1 MIIIRAAERCW
12 RSGKV
17 VFVVVNI
24 KYILVI
30 LTMRVAL
37 LQYPIAWA
45 DKETNLRMAEERIAA
60 LAGKADVAVLPEMF
74 ATGFCTDHP
83 ELAETMDGEIIHRLQ
98 AAADQSGVAIVSS
111 FICSPIANTPSPI
124 ANNPSPHRLTNRG
137 FLIKPS
143 PITNSPQG
151 VQYPIGGTPSNSPS
165 PIANNPSPIAIQ
177 DKRHLYAHGG
187 EDLFFQPA
195 EERCIF
201 EYKGVKILLLVCYDL
216 RFPVWA
222 RNQSGSDYD
231 IILVVANWPD
241 IRIQYWDAL
250 IAARATEN
258 QCYIAAVNCVG
269 DDGMGLHYNGH
280 SVAYDTRLQPIV
292 SFADDEEGT
301 KIAEFDI
308 AKLHHFREV
317 LPLWKDVDHF
327 ELKK

>member
-1 MIIIRAAERCW
+1 
-12 RSGKV
+12 
-17 VFVVVNI
+17 
-24 KYILVI
+24 
-30 LTMRVAL
+30 MRVAL
-37 LQYPIAWA
+37 LQYSIAWA
-45 DKETNLRMAEERIAA
+45 DKETNLRYAEERIAA

-83 ELAETMDGEIIHRLQ
+83 ELAEPMDGDIIRRLQ
-98 AAADQSGVAIVSS
+98 AAADHSGVAIVSS
-111 FICSPIANTPSPI
+111 FICSPDSLIAS
-124 ANNPSPHRLTNRG
+124 SPHRLTNRG
-137 FLIKPS
+137 FMVVPH
-143 PITNSPQG
+143 G
-151 VQYPIGGTPSNSPS
+151 EVQL
-165 PIANNPSPIAIQ
+165 Q

-195 EERCIF
+195 EERHIF

-231 IILVVANWPD
+231 IILVVANWPEV
-241 IRIQYWDAL
+241 RIQYWDAL

-258 QCYIAAVNCVG
+258 QAYIAAVNCTG
-269 DDGMGLHYNGH
+269 EDGMGMHYNGH

-308 AKLHHFREV
+308 DKLHHFREV
-317 LPLWKDVDHF
+317 LPLWKDVDNF
-327 ELKK
+327 ALQ

>member
-1 MIIIRAAERCW
+1 MKI
-12 RSGKV
+12 
-17 VFVVVNI
+17 
-24 KYILVI
+24 
-30 LTMRVAL
+30 AL

-60 LAGKADVAVLPEMF
+60 LADKADVAVLPEMF

-83 ELAETMDGEIIHRLQ
+83 ELAETMDGDIIRRLQ
-98 AAADQSGVAIVSS
+98 AVADQHGIAIVSS
-111 FICSPIANTPSPI
+111 FICWSQELETRSQDNV
-124 ANNPSPHRLTNRG
+124 RLVNRG
-137 FLIKPS
+137 FMIKPNA
-143 PITNSPQG
+143 PIE
-151 VQYPIGGTPSNSPS
+151 
-165 PIANNPSPIAIQ
+165 IQ

-187 EDLFFQPA
+187 EDKFFRPA
-195 EERCIF
+195 QKRHIF

-222 RNQSGSDYD
+222 RNQSGNDYD

-269 DDGMGLHYNGH
+269 DDGMDLHYNGH

-301 KIAEFDI
+301 KIAEFDLD
-308 AKLHHFREV
+308 KLHHFREV
-317 LPLWKDVDHF
+317 LPLWKDRDEF
-327 ELKK
+327 DLK

>member
-1 MIIIRAAERCW
+1 
-12 RSGKV
+12 
-17 VFVVVNI
+17 
-24 KYILVI
+24 
-30 LTMRVAL
+30 MRVAL

-45 DKETNLRMAEERIAA
+45 DKETNLRLAEERIAA

-83 ELAETMDGEIIHRLQ
+83 ELAETMDGAIMTTVQRL
-98 AAADQSGVAIVSS
+98 ADQYEIAIVGS
-111 FICSPIANTPSPI
+111 FICLPTPIAK
-124 ANNPSPHRLTNRG
+124 LVNRG
-137 FLIKPS
+137 FMVVPH
-143 PITNSPQG
+143 G
-151 VQYPIGGTPSNSPS
+151 EVQ
-165 PIANNPSPIAIQ
+165 IQ

-222 RNQSGSDYD
+222 RNRSGYDYD
-231 IILVVANWPD
+231 IILVVANWPEV
-241 IRIQYWDAL
+241 RIQYWDAL

-258 QCYIAAVNCVG
+258 QCYIAAVNCTG
-269 DDGMGLHYNGH
+269 EDGMGMHYNGH

-317 LPLWKDVDHF
+317 LPLWKDVDQFQMQMMHH
-327 ELKK
+327 E

>member
-1 MIIIRAAERCW
+1 
-12 RSGKV
+12 
-17 VFVVVNI
+17 
-24 KYILVI
+24 
-30 LTMRVAL
+30 MRVAL
-37 LQYPIAWA
+37 LQYSIIWA
-45 DKETNLRMAEERIAA
+45 DKESNLRLAEQRIAA

-83 ELAETMDGEIIHRLQ
+83 ELAETMDGEIMTTLQRL
-98 AAADQSGVAIVSS
+98 ADQYEIAIVSS
-111 FICSPIANTPSPI
+111 FICLPTPPAAGVCCSPAELLLKQVVDVVVKSAPCK
-124 ANNPSPHRLTNRG
+124 LVNRG
-137 FLIKPS
+137 FMIKPHQK
-143 PITNSPQG
+143 PITDSEASDNR
-151 VQYPIGGTPSNSPS
+151 YPIE
-165 PIANNPSPIAIQ
+165 IQ

-195 EERCIF
+195 DKRYIF

-327 ELKK
+327 EIKK

>member
-1 MIIIRAAERCW
+1 MEI
-12 RSGKV
+12 
-17 VFVVVNI
+17 
-24 KYILVI
+24 
-30 LTMRVAL
+30 AL

-45 DKETNLRMAEERIAA
+45 DKETNLRLAEEHIAA

-83 ELAETMDGEIIHRLQ
+83 ELAETMDGDIIRRLQ
-98 AAADQSGVAIVSS
+98 AAADQSGVAVVGS
-111 FICSPIANTPSPI
+111 FICLPISNSAASYSPS
-124 ANNPSPHRLTNRG
+124 G
-137 FLIKPS
+137 C
-143 PITNSPQG
+143 
-151 VQYPIGGTPSNSPS
+151 PIGETPSNSQAKLVNRGFMIKPNA
-165 PIANNPSPIAIQ
+165 PIEIQ

-195 EERCIF
+195 QKRHVF

-222 RNQSGSDYD
+222 RNQSGNDYD

-292 SFADDEEGT
+292 SFSDDEEGC

-308 AKLHHFREV
+308 DKLHHFREV
-317 LPLWKDVDHF
+317 LPLWKDIDNF
-327 ELKK
+327 TLQ

>member
-1 MIIIRAAERCW
+1 
-12 RSGKV
+12 
-17 VFVVVNI
+17 
-24 KYILVI
+24 
-30 LTMRVAL
+30 MRVAL

-45 DKETNLRMAEERIAA
+45 DKETNLHLAEERIAA

-83 ELAETMDGEIIHRLQ
+83 ELAETMDGDIIRRLQ
-98 AAADQSGVAIVSS
+98 ATADQSGVAIVSS
-111 FICSPIANTPSPI
+111 FICKPAIGQ
-124 ANNPSPHRLTNRG
+124 RLVNRG
-137 FLIKPS
+137 FMITPHSVYPNREELEGGPNLPS
-143 PITNSPQG
+143 LQG
-151 VQYPIGGTPSNSPS
+151 GDGGRLFV
-165 PIANNPSPIAIQ
+165 Q

-195 EERCIF
+195 QERHIF
-201 EYKGVKILLLVCYDL
+201 EYKGVKILLLICYDL

-222 RNQSGSDYD
+222 RNRSGHDYD
-231 IILVVANWPD
+231 IIIVVANWPD

-280 SVAYDTRLQPIV
+280 SVAYDTRLQPV
-292 SFADDEEGT
+292 VAFEDNEEET

-308 AKLHHFREV
+308 EALHHFREV
-317 LPLWKDVDHF
+317 LPLWKDVDKF
-327 ELKK
+327 EL

>member
-1 MIIIRAAERCW
+1 MKI
-12 RSGKV
+12 
-17 VFVVVNI
+17 
-24 KYILVI
+24 
-30 LTMRVAL
+30 AL

-45 DKETNLRMAEERIAA
+45 DKETNLRLAEERIAA

-83 ELAETMDGEIIHRLQ
+83 ELAETMDGDIIRRLQ
-98 AAADQSGVAIVSS
+98 AVADKSGVAIVSS
-111 FICSPIANTPSPI
+111 FICLPDSRCPIPDT
-124 ANNPSPHRLTNRG
+124 RTKLRNRG
-137 FLIKPS
+137 FM
-143 PITNSPQG
+143 IT
-151 VQYPIGGTPSNSPS
+151 PIGGTPSNSVAS
-165 PIANNPSPIAIQ
+165 IEVQ

-195 EERCIF
+195 QERHIF

-269 DDGMGLHYNGH
+269 NDGMGLHYNGH

-301 KIAEFDI
+301 KIADFDI

-317 LPLWKDVDHF
+317 LPLWKDVDKF
-327 ELKK
+327 ELTSHLSGVPENASILGCSSPFTFHL

>member
-1 MIIIRAAERCW
+1 
-12 RSGKV
+12 
-17 VFVVVNI
+17 
-24 KYILVI
+24 
-30 LTMRVAL
+30 MRIAL

-45 DKETNLRMAEERIAA
+45 DKETNLRLAEERIAA

-83 ELAETMDGEIIHRLQ
+83 ELAEPMDGDIIRRLQ

-111 FICSPIANTPSPI
+111 FICLSGNGYGVMDKG
-124 ANNPSPHRLTNRG
+124 TN
-137 FLIKPS
+137 S
-143 PITNSPQG
+143 VASNSPQG
-151 VQYPIGGTPSNSPS
+151 VQYPIGGTPSINRAKLTNRGFMIKPHQK
-165 PIANNPSPIAIQ
+165 PITDSEASDNRYPIEIQ

-195 EERCIF
+195 EERHIF

-269 DDGMGLHYNGH
+269 NDGMGLHYNGH

-308 AKLHHFREV
+308 DKLHHFREV
-317 LPLWKDVDHF
+317 LPLWKDVDEF
-327 ELKK
+327 ELK

>member
-1 MIIIRAAERCW
+1 MEI
-12 RSGKV
+12 
-17 VFVVVNI
+17 
-24 KYILVI
+24 
-30 LTMRVAL
+30 AL

-45 DKETNLRMAEERIAA
+45 DKETNLRLAEEHIAA

-83 ELAETMDGEIIHRLQ
+83 ELAETMDGDIIRRLQ
-98 AAADQSGVAIVSS
+98 AAADQSGVAVVGS
-111 FICSPIANTPSPI
+111 FICLPISNSAASYSPS
-124 ANNPSPHRLTNRG
+124 G
-137 FLIKPS
+137 
-143 PITNSPQG
+143 
-151 VQYPIGGTPSNSPS
+151 YPIGETPSNSQAKLVNRGFMIKPNA
-165 PIANNPSPIAIQ
+165 PIEIQ

-195 EERCIF
+195 EKRHIF

-222 RNQSGSDYD
+222 RNQSGNDYD

-269 DDGMGLHYNGH
+269 DDGMDLHYNGH

-308 AKLHHFREV
+308 DKLHHFREV
-317 LPLWKDVDHF
+317 LPLWKDIDNF
-327 ELKK
+327 TLQ

>member
-1 MIIIRAAERCW
+1 
-12 RSGKV
+12 
-17 VFVVVNI
+17 
-24 KYILVI
+24 
-30 LTMRVAL
+30 MRVAL

-45 DKETNLRMAEERIAA
+45 DKATNLRLTEERIAA

-83 ELAETMDGEIIHRLQ
+83 ELAETMDGNIIRRLQ

-111 FICSPIANTPSPI
+111 FICWSQAPGTRSQDNV
-124 ANNPSPHRLTNRG
+124 RLVNRG
-137 FLIKPS
+137 FMIKPNAS
-143 PITNSPQG
+143 IE
-151 VQYPIGGTPSNSPS
+151 
-165 PIANNPSPIAIQ
+165 IQ

-187 EDLFFQPA
+187 EDKFFQPA
-195 EERCIF
+195 QKRHVF
-201 EYKGVKILLLVCYDL
+201 EYMGVKILLLVCYDL

-280 SVAYDTRLQPIV
+280 SVAYDTRLQPIA

-301 KIAEFDI
+301 KIADFDI

-317 LPLWKDVDHF
+317 LPLWKDIDNF
-327 ELKK
+327 TLQ

>member
-1 MIIIRAAERCW
+1 M
-12 RSGKV
+12 K
-17 VFVVVNI
+17 
-24 KYILVI
+24 
-30 LTMRVAL
+30 VAL

-45 DKETNLRMAEERIAA
+45 DKETNLRQTEDRIAA
-60 LAGKADVAVLPEMF
+60 LAGQADVAVLPEMF

-83 ELAETMDGEIIHRLQ
+83 ELAETMDGEIIRRLQ
-98 AAADQSGVAIVSS
+98 AVADKTDVAIVSS
-111 FICSPIANTPSPI
+111 FICLPAIGQ
-124 ANNPSPHRLTNRG
+124 RLVNRG
-137 FLIKPS
+137 FMIKPNA
-143 PITNSPQG
+143 PIE
-151 VQYPIGGTPSNSPS
+151 
-165 PIANNPSPIAIQ
+165 IQ

-195 EERCIF
+195 EKRCIF
-201 EYKGVKILLLVCYDL
+201 EYQGVKILLLVCYDL

-222 RNQSGSDYD
+222 RNQSGYDYD
-231 IILVVANWPD
+231 ILLVVANWPD

-301 KIAEFDI
+301 KIANFDI

-317 LPLWKDVDHF
+317 LPLWKDVDQFKMQMMHH
-327 ELKK
+327 E

>member
-1 MIIIRAAERCW
+1 M
-12 RSGKV
+12 K
-17 VFVVVNI
+17 
-24 KYILVI
+24 
-30 LTMRVAL
+30 VAL

-45 DKETNLRMAEERIAA
+45 DKETNLRLAELRIAA

-83 ELAETMDGEIIHRLQ
+83 ELAETMDGEIMTTLQ
-98 AAADQSGVAIVSS
+98 RIANQYEIAIVSS
-111 FICSPIANTPSPI
+111 FICVPDNRYPITDV
-124 ANNPSPHRLTNRG
+124 RVKLRNRG
-137 FLIKPS
+137 FMIKPHQK
-143 PITNSPQG
+143 PITDSEASDNR
-151 VQYPIGGTPSNSPS
+151 YPIE
-165 PIANNPSPIAIQ
+165 IQ

-195 EERCIF
+195 EKRCIF
-201 EYKGVKILLLVCYDL
+201 EYQGVKILLLVCYDL

-301 KIAEFDI
+301 KIADFDI

>member
-1 MIIIRAAERCW
+1 
-12 RSGKV
+12 
-17 VFVVVNI
+17 
-24 KYILVI
+24 
-30 LTMRVAL
+30 MRIAL
-37 LQYPIAWA
+37 LQYTIAWA
-45 DKETNLRMAEERIAA
+45 DKETNLRMAEEHIAA

-83 ELAETMDGEIIHRLQ
+83 ELAETMDGEIIRRLQ

-111 FICSPIANTPSPI
+111 FICSPDSLIAS
-124 ANNPSPHRLTNRG
+124 SPHRLTNRG
-137 FLIKPS
+137 FMIKPS
-143 PITNSPQG
+143 PITNSPL
-151 VQYPIGGTPSNSPS
+151 PIANSPS
-165 PIANNPSPIAIQ
+165 PIANIPSPIEIQ

>member
-1 MIIIRAAERCW
+1 
-12 RSGKV
+12 
-17 VFVVVNI
+17 
-24 KYILVI
+24 
-30 LTMRVAL
+30 MRVAL

-45 DKETNLRMAEERIAA
+45 DKEANLRLAEERIAA

-83 ELAETMDGEIIHRLQ
+83 KLAETMDGDIIRRLQ

-111 FICSPIANTPSPI
+111 FICLPATGQ
-124 ANNPSPHRLTNRG
+124 RLVNRG
-137 FLIKPS
+137 FMITPHSVYPNREELEGGSNLPS
-143 PITNSPQG
+143 LQG
-151 VQYPIGGTPSNSPS
+151 GDGGRLFV
-165 PIANNPSPIAIQ
+165 Q

-187 EDLFFQPA
+187 EDQFFQPA
-195 EERCIF
+195 QERHIF

-222 RNQSGSDYD
+222 RNRSGHDYD

-292 SFADDEEGT
+292 HFEDNEEGT

-317 LPLWKDVDHF
+317 LPLWQDVDNF
-327 ELKK
+327 ELQ

>member
-1 MIIIRAAERCW
+1 M
-12 RSGKV
+12 K
-17 VFVVVNI
+17 I
-24 KYILVI
+24 K
-30 LTMRVAL
+30 TAL

-45 DKETNLRMAEERIAA
+45 DKETNLRLAEQRIAA

-83 ELAETMDGEIIHRLQ
+83 ELAEPMDGEIMTCLQRL
-98 AAADQSGVAIVSS
+98 ADQYEIAIVGS
-111 FICSPIANTPSPI
+111 FICLPIGDKAIEHPTKTQASSGTPLRREEM
-124 ANNPSPHRLTNRG
+124 RLVNRG
-137 FLIKPS
+137 FMVVPHGEVL
-143 PITNSPQG
+143 
-151 VQYPIGGTPSNSPS
+151 
-165 PIANNPSPIAIQ
+165 IQ

-187 EDLFFQPA
+187 EDKFFEQA
-195 EERCIF
+195 QERHIF

-222 RNQSGSDYD
+222 RNRSGHDYD
-231 IILVVANWPD
+231 LILVVANWPD

-280 SVAYDTRLQPIV
+280 SVAYDTRLQPVV

-308 AKLHHFREV
+308 NKLHHFREV
-317 LPLWKDVDHF
+317 LPLWKDIDHF
-327 ELKK
+327 TL

>member
-1 MIIIRAAERCW
+1 MKI
-12 RSGKV
+12 
-17 VFVVVNI
+17 
-24 KYILVI
+24 
-30 LTMRVAL
+30 AL

-45 DKETNLRMAEERIAA
+45 DKETNLRLAEEHIAA

-83 ELAETMDGEIIHRLQ
+83 ELAETMDGDIIRRLQ
-98 AAADQSGVAIVSS
+98 AAADQSGVAVVGS
-111 FICSPIANTPSPI
+111 FICLPISNSAASYSPS
-124 ANNPSPHRLTNRG
+124 G
-137 FLIKPS
+137 C
-143 PITNSPQG
+143 
-151 VQYPIGGTPSNSPS
+151 PIGETPSNSQAKLVNRGFMIKPNA
-165 PIANNPSPIAIQ
+165 PIEIQ

-195 EERCIF
+195 QKRHVF

-222 RNQSGSDYD
+222 RNQSGNDYD

-308 AKLHHFREV
+308 DKLHHFREV
-317 LPLWKDVDHF
+317 LPLWKDIDNF
-327 ELKK
+327 TLQ

>member
-1 MIIIRAAERCW
+1 MKI
-12 RSGKV
+12 
-17 VFVVVNI
+17 
-24 KYILVI
+24 
-30 LTMRVAL
+30 AL

-45 DKETNLRMAEERIAA
+45 DKETNLRYAEERIAA

-83 ELAETMDGEIIHRLQ
+83 ELAETMDGDIIRRLQ
-98 AAADQSGVAIVSS
+98 TLANQTGVAIVSS
-111 FICSPIANTPSPI
+111 FICSPVANSEASNTR
-124 ANNPSPHRLTNRG
+124 AKLTNRG
-137 FLIKPS
+137 FMIKPS
-143 PITNSPQG
+143 PITNSSESIHYPL
-151 VQYPIGGTPSNSPS
+151 VQRPLPNSVAS
-165 PIANNPSPIAIQ
+165 IEVQ

-195 EERCIF
+195 QERCIF

-269 DDGMGLHYNGH
+269 NDGMGLHYNGH

-301 KIAEFDI
+301 KIADFDI
-308 AKLHHFREV
+308 EKLHHFREV
-317 LPLWKDVDHF
+317 LPLWKDIDRF
-327 ELKK
+327 ELQQ

>member
-1 MIIIRAAERCW
+1 MKI
-12 RSGKV
+12 
-17 VFVVVNI
+17 
-24 KYILVI
+24 
-30 LTMRVAL
+30 AL

-45 DKETNLRMAEERIAA
+45 DKETNLRLAEEHIAA

-83 ELAETMDGEIIHRLQ
+83 ELAETMDGDIIRRLQ
-98 AAADQSGVAIVSS
+98 AAADQSGVAVVSS
-111 FICSPIANTPSPI
+111 FICWSQELGTRSQDNV
-124 ANNPSPHRLTNRG
+124 RLVNRG
-137 FLIKPS
+137 FMIKPNA
-143 PITNSPQG
+143 PIE
-151 VQYPIGGTPSNSPS
+151 
-165 PIANNPSPIAIQ
+165 IQ

-195 EERCIF
+195 QKRHVF

-222 RNQSGSDYD
+222 RNQSGNDYD

-292 SFADDEEGT
+292 SFADNEEGT
-301 KIAEFDI
+301 KIADFDI

>member
-1 MIIIRAAERCW
+1 
-12 RSGKV
+12 
-17 VFVVVNI
+17 
-24 KYILVI
+24 
-30 LTMRVAL
+30 MRVAL

-45 DKETNLRMAEERIAA
+45 DKETNLHLAEERIAA

-83 ELAETMDGEIIHRLQ
+83 ELAETMDGDIIRRLQ
-98 AAADQSGVAIVSS
+98 ATADQSGVAIVSS
-111 FICSPIANTPSPI
+111 FICKPAIGQ
-124 ANNPSPHRLTNRG
+124 RLVNRG
-137 FLIKPS
+137 FMITPHSAYPNREELEGGPNLPS
-143 PITNSPQG
+143 LQG
-151 VQYPIGGTPSNSPS
+151 GDGGRLFV
-165 PIANNPSPIAIQ
+165 Q

-195 EERCIF
+195 QERHIF
-201 EYKGVKILLLVCYDL
+201 EYKGVKILLLICYDL

-222 RNQSGSDYD
+222 RNRSGHDYD
-231 IILVVANWPD
+231 IIIVVANWPD

-292 SFADDEEGT
+292 SFADNEEGT

-317 LPLWKDVDHF
+317 LPLWKDVDNF
-327 ELKK
+327 TLQ

>member
-1 MIIIRAAERCW
+1 
-12 RSGKV
+12 
-17 VFVVVNI
+17 
-24 KYILVI
+24 
-30 LTMRVAL
+30 MRVAL

-45 DKETNLRMAEERIAA
+45 DKETNLRLAEQRIAA

-83 ELAETMDGEIIHRLQ
+83 ELAETMDGDIIRRLQ
-98 AAADQSGVAIVSS
+98 AAADQSGVAVVGS
-111 FICSPIANTPSPI
+111 FICLPISNSAASYSPS
-124 ANNPSPHRLTNRG
+124 G
-137 FLIKPS
+137 C
-143 PITNSPQG
+143 
-151 VQYPIGGTPSNSPS
+151 PIGETPSNSQAKLVNRGFMIKPNA
-165 PIANNPSPIAIQ
+165 PIEIQ

-195 EERCIF
+195 EERHIF

-308 AKLHHFREV
+308 DKLHHFREV
-317 LPLWKDVDHF
+317 LPLWKDIDNF
-327 ELKK
+327 TLQ

>member
-1 MIIIRAAERCW
+1 MKI
-12 RSGKV
+12 
-17 VFVVVNI
+17 
-24 KYILVI
+24 
-30 LTMRVAL
+30 AL

-45 DKETNLRMAEERIAA
+45 DKETNLHLAEQRIAA

-83 ELAETMDGEIIHRLQ
+83 ELAETMDGNIIRRLQ
-98 AAADQSGVAIVSS
+98 AAADQSGVAVVGS
-111 FICSPIANTPSPI
+111 FICWSQEPGTRSQDNV
-124 ANNPSPHRLTNRG
+124 RLVNRG
-137 FLIKPS
+137 FMIKPNA
-143 PITNSPQG
+143 PIE
-151 VQYPIGGTPSNSPS
+151 
-165 PIANNPSPIAIQ
+165 IQ

-195 EERCIF
+195 EKRHIF

-269 DDGMGLHYNGH
+269 DDGMGMHYNGH

-292 SFADDEEGT
+292 SFADNEEGT

-308 AKLHHFREV
+308 DKLHHFREV
-317 LPLWKDVDHF
+317 LPLWKDVDNF
-327 ELKK
+327 TLQ

>member
-1 MIIIRAAERCW
+1 MKI
-12 RSGKV
+12 
-17 VFVVVNI
+17 
-24 KYILVI
+24 
-30 LTMRVAL
+30 AL

-45 DKETNLRMAEERIAA
+45 DKETNLRLAEDRIAA

-83 ELAETMDGEIIHRLQ
+83 ELAETMEGDIIRRLQ
-98 AAADQSGVAIVSS
+98 TAADQSGVAIVSS
-111 FICSPIANTPSPI
+111 FICRPTPIANCISPS
-124 ANNPSPHRLTNRG
+124 AKLVNRG
-137 FLIKPS
+137 FMIKPNA
-143 PITNSPQG
+143 PIE
-151 VQYPIGGTPSNSPS
+151 
-165 PIANNPSPIAIQ
+165 IQ

-187 EDLFFQPA
+187 EDMFFQPA
-195 EERCIF
+195 QKRHIF
-201 EYKGVKILLLVCYDL
+201 EYQGVKILLLVCYDL

-222 RNQSGSDYD
+222 RNRSGHDYD

-269 DDGMGLHYNGH
+269 DDGMELHYNGH

-301 KIAEFDI
+301 KIADFDI

-317 LPLWKDVDHF
+317 LPLWKDVDAF
-327 ELKK
+327 KLQ

>member
-1 MIIIRAAERCW
+1 MKI
-12 RSGKV
+12 
-17 VFVVVNI
+17 
-24 KYILVI
+24 
-30 LTMRVAL
+30 AL

-45 DKETNLRMAEERIAA
+45 DKATNLRKAEEHIAA

-74 ATGFCTDHP
+74 ATGFCTDRP
-83 ELAETMDGEIIHRLQ
+83 ELAESMDGEILTALQ
-98 AAADQSGVAIVSS
+98 RMADQYEIAIVGS
-111 FICSPIANTPSPI
+111 FICLPQKS
-124 ANNPSPHRLTNRG
+124 RVKLCNRG
-137 FLIKPS
+137 FMVVPH
-143 PITNSPQG
+143 G
-151 VQYPIGGTPSNSPS
+151 EVQL
-165 PIANNPSPIAIQ
+165 Q

-187 EDLFFQPA
+187 EDKFFEQA
-195 EERCIF
+195 SERHTF
-201 EYKGVKILLLVCYDL
+201 EYKGVKMLLLVCYDL

-222 RNQSGSDYD
+222 RNNSGHDYD

-301 KIAEFDI
+301 KIADFDI
-308 AKLHHFREV
+308 EKLHHFREV
-317 LPLWKDVDHF
+317 LPLWKDVDKF
-327 ELKK
+327 ELTSNL

>member
-1 MIIIRAAERCW
+1 
-12 RSGKV
+12 
-17 VFVVVNI
+17 
-24 KYILVI
+24 
-30 LTMRVAL
+30 MRVAL

-45 DKETNLRMAEERIAA
+45 DKKTNLRCAEEHIAA
-60 LAGKADVAVLPEMF
+60 LANKADVAVLPEMF

-83 ELAETMDGEIIHRLQ
+83 ELAETMDGEIMQTLQRL
-98 AAADQSGVAIVSS
+98 ADQYEIAIVGS
-111 FICSPIANTPSPI
+111 FICLPESKLGKRDSEVDFRPDIRRSTPITK
-124 ANNPSPHRLTNRG
+124 LVNRG
-137 FLIKPS
+137 FMVAPHA
-143 PITNSPQG
+143 P
-151 VQYPIGGTPSNSPS
+151 VQV
-165 PIANNPSPIAIQ
+165 Q

-187 EDLFFQPA
+187 EDKFFEQA
-195 EERCIF
+195 TERRVF
-201 EYKGVKILLLVCYDL
+201 EYKGVKMLLLVCYDL

-222 RNQSGSDYD
+222 RNQSGNDYD

-292 SFADDEEGT
+292 SFANDEEGT

-317 LPLWKDVDHF
+317 LPLWKDVDNF
-327 ELKK
+327 ALQ